1 MIGKSD
7 RRTDHSVKCGICHGE
22 IIDRAQIYQA
32 GINLGVVCS
41 SCYKHFSTEDLEMM
55 ANMFIAYG
63 GFFGMMK
70 DSSFSVLKIL
80 ENILK
85 NGLKENKLVNTEQ
98 INIKL
103 MHKALLHGISPEQYI
118 QNLAFLV
125 ED

>member
-7 RRTDHSVKCGICHGE
+7 SKSSHSVKCGVCHMG
-22 IIDRAQIYQA
+22 IVDRAQIYQA

-41 SCYKHFSTEDLEMM
+41 DCYKLFSVEDLEMM

-63 GFFGMMK
+63 GYFGMLK
-70 DSSFSVLKIL
+70 DSNFSLVKTL
-80 ENILK
+80 ETILK
-85 NGLKENKLVNTEQ
+85 SSLREKKIVNTEQ
-98 INIKL
+98 INIRL

-118 QNLAFLV
+118 QELTLLV